1 MPEQSP
7 ETRIALLENNH
18 KNLMDKL
25 DDFKEKESEH
35 HEEIKALILDF
46 KEEVKEAL
54 DKKANVWVE
63 KAFSWVLY
71 SIGAIIISAIMYLI
85 VKFKL

>member
-1 MPEQSP
+1 MSEQTPEI
-7 ETRIALLENNH
+7 RIALLENNH

-25 DDFKEKESEH
+25 DDFKETESEH

-46 KEEVKEAL
+46 KKEVKEAL
-54 DKKANVWVE
+54 DKKANIWVE

-71 SIGAIIISAIMYLI
+71 SIGGIIIGALMYLI
-85 VKFKL
+85 IKFKI